1 MGEKVSWI
9 SSLLNSLCSSL
20 CLQGRADVLL
30 SRRGRSWHSA
40 LEDIYLETLIIR
52 ILFIS
57 NNFLL
62 ILQFPQATS
71 PEMSF
76 LWISYNP
83 IFLVYDIWC
92 VPIFQCY
99 NVRRKKRFPA
109 FLRKLPVVIA
119 AICVDMWKVNPV
131 LSQCFIIKYN

>member
-1 MGEKVSWI
+1 MSSCLGEAG
-9 SSLLNSLCSSL
+9 LGTL
-20 CLQGRADVLL
+20 
-30 SRRGRSWHSA
+30 A
-40 LEDIYLETLIIR
+40 LEDIYLETLILR

-83 IFLVYDIWC
+83 IFLVYDI
-92 VPIFQCY
+92 
-99 NVRRKKRFPA
+99 
-109 FLRKLPVVIA
+109 
-119 AICVDMWKVNPV
+119 
-131 LSQCFIIKYN
+131 